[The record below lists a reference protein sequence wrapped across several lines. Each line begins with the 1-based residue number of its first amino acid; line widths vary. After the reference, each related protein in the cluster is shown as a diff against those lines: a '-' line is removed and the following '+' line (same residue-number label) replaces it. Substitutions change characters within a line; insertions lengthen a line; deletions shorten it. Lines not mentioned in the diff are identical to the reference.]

1 VEEGCAECRGA
12 AEELVRS
19 VDTRL
24 EQLIA
29 ETTEKLAADR
39 SEFQSALASLE
50 EDSSTKIAD
59 LQKGGNYSFL
69 C

>member
-1 VEEGCAECRGA
+1 M
-12 AEELVRS
+12 
-19 VDTRL
+19 
-24 EQLIA
+24 IA

-39 SEFQSALASLE
+39 SELQSALASLE
-50 EDSSTKIAD
+50 QDSSAKIAD